1 MATIPL
7 KDITFPGL
15 DNTYTIPEIDNTLST
30 AGKAADAK
38 KTGDEIESLKS
49 TAAAQKDDTLKA
61 FPTDTASGA
70 VASFADGA
78 NVPVK
83 SLIVNIDPVQSGS
96 GDPSPTNVR
105 PISGWSEVNV
115 EHAGKNLIDTNNF
128 TAGVMNDKGIV
139 STQNV
144 AINSKGNGKVNWTSS
159 SAWRGVTT
167 DYVDIRSGC
176 TYMFSLAETPS
187 FIIYAWYTRDKSFIS
202 KGISANNSQ
211 VSMTA
216 PDGAMYLRVSIQQ
229 EETGTYVYTS
239 IQLELGSTATVYEP

>member
-115 EHAGKNLIDTNNF
+115 EHAGKNL
-128 TAGVMNDKGIV
+128 
-139 STQNV
+139 
-144 AINSKGNGKVNWTSS
+144 
-159 SAWRGVTT
+159 
-167 DYVDIRSGC
+167 
-176 TYMFSLAETPS
+176 
-187 FIIYAWYTRDKSFIS
+187 
-202 KGISANNSQ
+202 
-211 VSMTA
+211 
-216 PDGAMYLRVSIQQ
+216 
-229 EETGTYVYTS
+229 TG
-239 IQLELGSTATVYEP
+239 